1 MTQLDWGSLL
11 GEMIIRRARLTQLN
25 PELWQPS
32 IPGARATGADLHGA
46 ETRLGRP
53 LDAQH
58 RDLLLEGDGWQDGFG
73 WGDLLRADEIGAG
86 EAWARAR
93 EFLGNLY
100 ATPSDDR
107 PPRGGLCPVLVGDED
122 VVAIDLDGQVTDG
135 GHPVYRFDPAEVI
148 DQWTNMPKYWLAQLT
163 TMDRLI
169 ERERQRAAAGENRYP

>member
-11 GEMIIRRARLTQLN
+11 GEMIIRRDRLTQLN

-32 IPGARATGADLHGA
+32 IPGAPATGADLRGA

-122 VVAIDLDGQVTDG
+122 VVLRFFADDGIRVHIDGQTVVDG
-135 GHPVYRFDPAEVI
+135 WDVYDTPN
-148 DQWTNMPKYWLAQLT
+148 WSCCS
-163 TMDRLI
+163 
-169 ERERQRAAAGENRYP
+169 G